1 MDLDRKRTEKFLEFM
16 KDFQFTDVLAFGK
29 LLSVE
34 EKEDFEEFVVDIL
47 EAFNLQNRNKRREML
62 KLAKDV
68 SRANKDLGFK
78 KENVKEN

>member
-1 MDLDRKRTEKFLEFM
+1 M

-29 LLSVE
+29 LLGVE

-47 EAFNLQNRNKRREML
+47 EAFNLQNRDKRREML

-68 SRANKDLGFK
+68 SKANKDLGLR

>member
-1 MDLDRKRTEKFLEFM
+1 M

-47 EAFNLQNRNKRREML
+47 EAFNLQNRDKRREML

-68 SRANKDLGFK
+68 SKANKDLGFK
-78 KENVKEN
+78 KENIKEN